1 MTTEYEAEPLNFD
14 DICDLLVELGSL
26 VSAAEFHGSVSGMLA
41 GCIKDKKEP
50 DGGWPSFMA
59 ELIDV
64 EFQASSLQQQE
75 LVEIGQTIANALTD
89 ESLSF
94 TLLLPDD
101 DDDVSVRIESLG
113 DWCQGFLSGFA
124 QSGITD
130 EIIATWADDAREALH
145 DLAAIAQIGLDSDD
159 EDPKLEAD
167 YLEVSEYVRLAALH
181 VFLECAGEG
190 NKGEAD
196 MDLADQKANRE
207 AHEAAI
213 SSVNDLFN
221 RGDKPLH

>member
-1 MTTEYEAEPLNFD
+1 MTTEYEAEPLDFD
-14 DICDLLVELGSL
+14 DVCDLLVELGSL

-50 DGGWPSFMA
+50 DGGWPNFMA

-64 EFQASSLQQQE
+64 EYQANSLQQQE

-94 TLLLPDD
+94 GLLLPDED
-101 DDDVSVRIESLG
+101 HDVAIRIESLG
-113 DWCQGFLSGFA
+113 HWCQGFLSGFA

-130 EIIATWADDAREALH
+130 PIIATWPDDAREALH
-145 DLAAIAQIGLDSDD
+145 DLAAIAQIGLDD
-159 EDPKLEAD
+159 EDDPKLEAD

-181 VFLECAGEG
+181 VFLECAGES

-196 MDLADQKANRE
+196 MDSADQKANRE
-207 AHEAAI
+207 AHEEAI
-213 SSVNDLFN
+213 SSVGELFN